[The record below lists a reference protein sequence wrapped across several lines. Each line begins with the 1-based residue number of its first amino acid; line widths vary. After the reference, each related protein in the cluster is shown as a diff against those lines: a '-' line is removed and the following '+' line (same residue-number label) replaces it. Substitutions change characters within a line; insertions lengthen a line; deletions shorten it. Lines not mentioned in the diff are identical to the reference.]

1 MPHGNNQNMSFID
14 RELIKKGQGQIV
26 LDKDSYLWKLTKN
39 TFIYFASPS
48 FLTM

>member
-39 TFIYFASPS
+39 
-48 FLTM
+48 LTDSTDKTVML